1 MRSTSDMVP
10 EELPVP
16 MELPIGPEA
25 IPCTEALPAGFSCG
39 AAWEPLPIPPMLSI
53 LLPLEAGGVTAL
65 PVMGVT
71 VEAGGLGDPGSE
83 RVKRPVMR
91 RPKCHAWPTSN
102 SVKPGTI
109 CFMK

>member
-25 IPCTEALPAGFSCG
+25 IPCIEALPAGLPCG
-39 AAWEPLPIPPMLSI
+39 VAWELLPIPPMLSI
-53 LLPLEAGGVTAL
+53 LFPLEAGGVTTL

-71 VEAGGLGDPGSE
+71 VEAGALADGAE
-83 RVKRPVMR
+83 
-91 RPKCHAWPTSN
+91 
-102 SVKPGTI
+102 
-109 CFMK
+109 